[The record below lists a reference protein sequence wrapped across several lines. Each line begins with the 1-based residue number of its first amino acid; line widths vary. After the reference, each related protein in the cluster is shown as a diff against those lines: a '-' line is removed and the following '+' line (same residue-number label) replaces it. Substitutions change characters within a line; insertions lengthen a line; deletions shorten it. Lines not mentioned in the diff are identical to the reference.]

1 MAVNVLGRVT
11 MLLPPHVAQRMV
23 PSRSQLVW
31 QTSQRIRIPS
41 WLGSPAKR
49 SSSPHWGHVTD
60 AIIGSGGQHSWPPD
74 PMMASV
80 TCPQC
85 GEDERLAGE
94 PSQDGIRIRCEVC
107 QTSWLRDGT
116 IRCATCGGN
125 NMVTRPKTLTA
136 IVRGNQLSVLG
147 WHDVHLCASCDAGA
161 IDRSTSSG
169 GPVSWDYVAAVS
181 YTHLRAHE

>member
-1 MAVNVLGRVT
+1 
-11 MLLPPHVAQRMV
+11 
-23 PSRSQLVW
+23 
-31 QTSQRIRIPS
+31 
-41 WLGSPAKR
+41 
-49 SSSPHWGHVTD
+49 
-60 AIIGSGGQHSWPPD
+60 
-74 PMMASV
+74 MMASV

-169 GPVSWDYVAAVS
+169 GPVSWDYVAAAEQQRPAS
-181 YTHLRAHE
+181 PDSSG